1 MLSKTFP
8 LEEPS
13 VMTALRPNNPEA
25 VRSRPRRDRRARMT
39 GRRGAEHGDLFARMP
54 EQIVESKSYHAL
66 PYWAQAVLIALL
78 IGATDSRNGR
88 LELTWPTAK
97 RPGVRAEWQLRAGIK
112 LLDAVDLVRI
122 TRMGRLQNGYRLP
135 SWYAVT
141 WLGVPAR
148 SEFDVSTFSGLQPRH
163 EWVKWI
169 CPADWS
175 AQMRQVID
183 KARGKGARQRARVRC
198 NPFDI
203 LGVSRAAAA
212 SVLLRAGA
220 ESNLAGKMS

>member
-1 MLSKTFP
+1 
-8 LEEPS
+8 
-13 VMTALRPNNPEA
+13 
-25 VRSRPRRDRRARMT
+25 
-39 GRRGAEHGDLFARMP
+39 MP

-97 RPGVRAEWQLRAGIK
+97 RRGVRAEWQLRAGIK

-141 WLGVPAR
+141 WLGVPA
-148 SEFDVSTFSGLQPRH
+148 
-163 EWVKWI
+163 
-169 CPADWS
+169 C
-175 AQMRQVID
+175 
-183 KARGKGARQRARVRC
+183 
-198 NPFDI
+198 
-203 LGVSRAAAA
+203 
-212 SVLLRAGA
+212 
-220 ESNLAGKMS
+220 